1 MTPESLSEPAFTITA
16 PEVVATT
23 PPRTRAP
30 VPALVML
37 KVAPLATLP
46 LSVSVLPLTV
56 TVRLAPPSEKLPVVE
71 VRLAVPVNTRLA
83 PRVMPLLIV
92 TFVEASRTPPLT
104 VRVPPPRALLEPT
117 TSVPAVSVVPPE

>member
-1 MTPESLSEPAFTITA
+1 MTVTV
-16 PEVVATT
+16 PEVVATM
-23 PPRTRAP
+23 PPSTRAP

-46 LSVSVLPLTV
+46 LIVSVLPLTV
-56 TVRLAPPSEKLPVVE
+56 MVRLALPSERLPVVE

-83 PRVMPLLIV
+83 PRVIPLLIV

-104 VRVPPPRALLEPT
+104 VRVPPPRALLEPI
-117 TSVPAVSVVPPE
+117 TSVPAARVVPPE